1 MRSFFRVTLLTALI
15 AVATTI
21 AATTELIEP
30 SEIAPG
36 TSGLCV
42 TELDGGELVEIP
54 LTVIGT
60 IGPGSAEGEII
71 LVRLHG
77 ERWEKTGIIAGMS
90 GSPVYIDGRLLG
102 ALAFGWQFSKEPIGG
117 VTPFSRMLNLAETTP
132 TTPATPAS
140 AASRPE
146 LIELIDALQR
156 GDLGELVVDWLLP
169 ERGDGMQGLP
179 LAMSISGMGM
189 PSGGWLAESWRRL
202 GWHQAM
208 PAAGS
213 DPEIEKELR
222 PGAMVAT
229 VLIEG
234 DISFASGG
242 TVTEVRGDQVWA
254 FGHPHLSL
262 GSAVMPMAHA
272 KVITVLPSQVNS
284 FKFFSV
290 GKTIGTFETDRKHGI
305 WGRLGGTARMVPV
318 TVSANEQSY
327 SYRCLDN
334 PVLMPFLA
342 SYLTDSSRTARGKN
356 FGPMTA
362 RLHAEIEYSGLQPVV
377 LQETFTGPDAGPRA
391 ASLVGSLVAFLGL
404 SDFESPPLDAVRIRI
419 DSSEQLEGVEIV
431 DAVPQ
436 RTVVRPG
443 MVIPVR
449 LRLRPHRGPVQN
461 HTIEIQAPAG
471 LTAGRVDLIVAAG
484 PSWNQYDLRMRP
496 SRPAS
501 FTDDLDYVRRLRP
514 STRIIMALERLEAGV
529 VLDGGYTSAPPSVV
543 RSLRSGLGSN
553 LKVTAYQV
561 VGMTEQEMPFQVLGA
576 FRIPLEVRLDGK
588 EIKRTTEDS

>member
-1 MRSFFRVTLLTALI
+1 MRNFYRVTLLTALI
-15 AVATTI
+15 AAATTT
-21 AATTELIEP
+21 ATTTELIEL
-30 SEIAPG
+30 SEITPG
-36 TSGLCV
+36 TPGLCI
-42 TELDGGELVEIP
+42 TELDGGALVEIP

-60 IGPGSAEGEII
+60 IGPGSIEGEIV

-77 ERWEKTGIIAGMS
+77 ERFEKTGIIAGMS
-90 GSPVYIDGRLLG
+90 GSPVYVDGRLLG

-117 VTPFSRMLNLAETTP
+117 VTPFSRMLHLAES
-132 TTPATPAS
+132 TPAPTAG

-146 LIELIDALQR
+146 LIELVDALQR

-169 ERGDGMQGLP
+169 ERGDDLQSLP

-189 PSGGWLAESWRRL
+189 PTGGWLAESWRRF
-202 GWHQAM
+202 GWDQAM

-213 DPEIEKELR
+213 DPGIEKELK
-222 PGAMVAT
+222 PGAMVAS

-234 DISFASGG
+234 DVSFASGG

-254 FGHPHLSL
+254 FGHPNLSI
-262 GSAVMPMAHA
+262 GSTVMPMAHA

-290 GKTIGTFETDRKHGI
+290 GKTIGTFEVDRKHGI
-305 WGRLGGTARMVPV
+305 WGRLGRTAPMVPV
-318 TVSANEQSY
+318 SVAANDQSY
-327 SYRCLDN
+327 SFRCLDH
-334 PVLMPFLA
+334 PVILPFLV
-342 SYLTDSSRTARGKN
+342 SYLTESSRAARGKN
-356 FGPMTA
+356 FGPQTA
-362 RLHAEIEYSGLQPVV
+362 RLRAELEYSGLQPVV
-377 LQETFTGPDAGPRA
+377 MQETFTGPDAGARA

-404 SDFESPPLDAVRIRI
+404 SDFRPPELKAVRIKI
-419 DSSEQLEGVEIV
+419 DSSEQLEGVEII

-436 RTVVRPG
+436 RSVVRPG

-449 LRLRPHRGPVQN
+449 MRLRPRHGPVQD
-461 HTIEIQAPAG
+461 HTIEIQTPAS
-471 LTAGRVDLIVAAG
+471 LAAGRVDLIVAAG

-496 SRPAS
+496 SRSAS
-501 FTDDLDYVRRLRP
+501 FADEVAYVGRLRP
-514 STRIIMALERLEAGV
+514 STRIVMALERLEAGV
-529 VLDGGYTSAPPSVV
+529 VLDGGYTPAPPSVV

-561 VGMTEQEMPFQVLGA
+561 VGMVEQEMPFPVVGA

-588 EIKRTTEDS
+588 ETKSTTEDS